1 MRYECMS
8 ICSWNILKNEGETHC
23 NNPQQ
28 RLWQV
33 LLSFLFYI
41 YVESHLRLSS
51 VSFQFHAHLWILN
64 ISLLKRSKGK
74 VYFLSVKRK
83 NGDRWAWMR
92 LKFTRGPWMHHSTQ
106 NKEAERSGHGEEY
119 SGQRRGINLS
129 SFRIRWLNVRDR
141 SSGPCGD
148 GTDGKQRWVLVF
160 LHLLMRRVQI
170 ESKMWRR

>member
-1 MRYECMS
+1 MQPSHGASCVNSLRFEVLMRYECMS

-106 NKEAERSGHGEEY
+106 NKEAERSGHGEEWT
-119 SGQRRGINLS
+119 RRGIFGATEGNKSQFIPDKMTKCSWSQFWSLWG
-129 SFRIRWLNVRDR
+129 RY
-141 SSGPCGD
+141 
-148 GTDGKQRWVLVF
+148 
-160 LHLLMRRVQI
+160 RR
-170 ESKMWRR
+170 